1 MRVPRNPAELGL
13 PFDTW
18 RIGQREVI
26 EEILTSPARVV
37 LLRARTGFGKAAVAL
52 GLALLG
58 DRGGLI
64 LTHTHQLQEQYGKA
78 GAAIVKGKPN
88 FWCPSNQCKGE
99 VGMRCKQGACVP
111 GRCEY
116 AEQKWIGEQATV
128 TTTNYA
134 YALRVMRSG
143 SFTGRSWIVCDEGQH
158 FLGTMED
165 VLAEEEEETVERIKK
180 QLREGGQYAAATQ
193 LQPAPPPLWPS
204 QLFPD
209 RIQTAADRVLVMSAT
224 LPDKKVWS
232 YLHGVPVSDILQ
244 IDAPD
249 TWPNNSPLYIWPVV
263 SLNRESSSLDY
274 DQLADAMQRII
285 TEHPDCKGLI
295 HAHSYSLM
303 RQMYERLNDPR
314 VIWGFER
321 KPAIRQ
327 FVQSKEPA
335 VLFATAVH
343 EGFDLPYEIGFQ
355 IIPKAPFP
363 SLGDP
368 QVKARARQ
376 FKVWYAMETI
386 NAVQQAWGRGVRA
399 PDDYADCFVLDAA
412 VLRLIREYP
421 DLWSPWVS
429 RQTAIWTSD

>member
-1 MRVPRNPAELGL
+1 MQVSKNPKALGL
-13 PFDTW
+13 PYDEW
-18 RIGQREVI
+18 RLGQREVI
-26 EEILTSPARVV
+26 EEIENSPAPVV

-52 GLALLG
+52 GLSLLG
-58 DRGGLI
+58 ERGGLI
-64 LTHTHQLQEQYGKA
+64 LTHTHQLQDQYGKA
-78 GAAIVKGKPN
+78 GASIVKGKAN
-88 FWCPSNQCKGE
+88 FFCPQHQCKGE
-99 VGMRCKQGACVP
+99 VGLSCKSGWCTP
-111 GRCEY
+111 TKCEY
-116 AEQKWIGEQATV
+116 AEQRWEGEQAVV

-134 YALRVMRSG
+134 YALRVLRSDM
-143 SFTGRSWIVCDEGQH
+143 FAGRSWIVCDEGQH

-165 VLAEEEEETVERIKK
+165 VMIEEAEEQADALKARLIR
-180 QLREGGQYAAATQ
+180 QGQYGAAKQ
-193 LQPAPPPLWPS
+193 VQPVPIPLWPS
-204 QLFPD
+204 KEFPD
-209 RIQTAADRVLVMSAT
+209 RIQTAARRVLVMSAT

-232 YLHGVPVSDILQ
+232 YLHNVPVSDILQ

-249 TWPNNSPLYIWPVV
+249 TWPNNSPLYVWPVV
-263 SLNRESSSLDY
+263 SLNRESPPSDY
-274 DQLADAMQRII
+274 DRLAEAMQEII
-285 TEHPDCKGLI
+285 TAHPNTKGLI

-303 RQMYERLNDPR
+303 REMFERVHDPR
-314 VIWGFER
+314 IIWGFER

-327 FVQSKEPA
+327 FVQSKEPV

-368 QVKARARQ
+368 RVRDRARQ

-386 NAVQQAWGRGVRA
+386 NAVQQAWGRAVRA
-399 PDDYADCFVLDAA
+399 PDDSGDTFVLDAA